1 MRIGEILPIAIL
13 ILGLEIAAAQ
23 NFTVEDK
30 YEIMDVQSS
39 SKYVCLNLLDTE
51 SKKSYLKTI
60 KVYNI
65 ESSELVYQFDEKN
78 EFIVFAFVTDNK
90 LIYVT
95 NAYDEFDDDLAAIDL
110 ATGNQI
116 WSMRNYRS
124 NYELS
129 PDGKHLLTSY
139 QDITASGS
147 KFSIINCDYG
157 TIAYESEIG
166 DSYYATWY
174 TNEKILFALNRSHRE
189 LNPEY
194 LLLEKKREERRNL
207 RSEHLE
213 LRYKYRNNIID
224 FPEYDS
230 KKSDIEKKSRSSMKQ
245 LVKCKQE
252 KSEQTLP
259 RVLRRLS
266 QAVGHGIR

>member
-1 MRIGEILPIAIL
+1 MRIGKILTIAIL

-65 ESSELVYQFDEKN
+65 ESSELVYQFDEIN
-78 EFIVFAFVTDNK
+78 EIIVFAFVTDNK

-139 QDITASGS
+139 KDITASGS
-147 KFSIINCDYG
+147 KFSIINCDFG

-166 DSYYATWY
+166 ASYYATWY
-174 TNEKILFALNRSHRE
+174 TNEKILFALNRFHRE